1 MAGNKTW
8 LQSWNNSVRGLLV
21 RHVTR
26 RALHVVVP
34 DDVVG
39 RVAAVAM
46 GLCLALL
53 LWRLSFAPSS
63 RRLGH
68 KGQLRVE
75 AGQGAGNGVK
85 AGLFLGPI
93 DLHR

>member
-1 MAGNKTW
+1 M
-8 LQSWNNSVRGLLV
+8 LEVLLV

-26 RALHVVVP
+26 CRCTRVVVP

-53 LWRLSFAPSS
+53 LWCLSFAPSS

-85 AGLFLGPI
+85 ARLLLGPI